1 MMADAEKEDVKLAQ
15 ERLGRQLER
24 ARSAED
30 RELNRQVRETGEQ
43 FARILYGLLRLT
55 RLHALDNKAFDEP
68 VTAWLQ
74 VQDKLLEM
82 LGTVHLICVEDQ
94 VYVNDV
100 RIRFDMAHD
109 HIEALGSD
117 LRRHNVGGI
126 SLNEALSEEQL
137 RFLIAALA
145 EKPDLRGARTAL
157 QHKLNDNG
165 MSSIELHGPFRFRL
179 KGERTRKADREFRE
193 IYKQSANVI
202 SEAYGNLS
210 SNRLPNPL
218 PVRRLVNELIDNTRT
233 TGTGELTKEHDER
246 LPPFARHILMVTN
259 LSLMIGRAAGFPD
272 TTLGDLGMAAM
283 FHDVGMS
290 VKEDGYFVPYPR
302 HNTAGLRSLMRQRGF
317 HEAKV
322 RRLLAVVEHHRDYD
336 GPLGKPSLFARVI
349 HIADDYDILT
359 RYRPGQGP
367 ILAQPDAMARMAAH
381 TGSAYDPDLFQVF
394 VNRMGLFP
402 PGAILRLASGR
413 IVVSVSGARS
423 RKSFSRPLCR
433 VVREADGNQPE
444 SSSIVDLARGDRVV
458 KVMRPGD
465 W

>member
-193 IYKQSANVI
+193 I
-202 SEAYGNLS
+202 
-210 SNRLPNPL
+210 
-218 PVRRLVNELIDNTRT
+218 
-233 TGTGELTKEHDER
+233 
-246 LPPFARHILMVTN
+246 
-259 LSLMIGRAAGFPD
+259 
-272 TTLGDLGMAAM
+272 
-283 FHDVGMS
+283 
-290 VKEDGYFVPYPR
+290 
-302 HNTAGLRSLMRQRGF
+302 
-317 HEAKV
+317 
-322 RRLLAVVEHHRDYD
+322 
-336 GPLGKPSLFARVI
+336 
-349 HIADDYDILT
+349 
-359 RYRPGQGP
+359 
-367 ILAQPDAMARMAAH
+367 
-381 TGSAYDPDLFQVF
+381 
-394 VNRMGLFP
+394 
-402 PGAILRLASGR
+402 
-413 IVVSVSGARS
+413 
-423 RKSFSRPLCR
+423 
-433 VVREADGNQPE
+433 
-444 SSSIVDLARGDRVV
+444 
-458 KVMRPGD
+458 
-465 W
+465 